1 MIIMSS
7 IPKLLKLKDYTTL
20 LGTTIGLVSLI
31 FAGIGTR
38 YTITFGFFLLSL
50 TLGTDLLDGY
60 IARKTGTVNEIGR
73 ELDSLSDSLTF
84 GIVPALLTYQ
94 AFKTGELY
102 DIVLMI
108 GCIIFALGSL
118 LRLARFNISTE
129 VGYMGV
135 PTPIT
140 ALEIIVFYFANY
152 FYAATY
158 GGLADPFPS
167 IAYYFIP
174 ANLILF
180 GWLNITT
187 HLKYKGKG
195 KVFFI
200 IVIIISPIVPVFGII
215 GLFGDLV
222 PSIVFFTM
230 MVILLCI
237 FFGSQIWQLIT
248 SICKGIKNIKEK

>member
-1 MIIMSS
+1 MSS

-20 LGTTIGLVSLI
+20 LGTTLGLLALL
-31 FAGIGTR
+31 FAGIGTH
-38 YTITFGFFLLSL
+38 YTITFGFFLISL

-84 GIVPALLTYQ
+84 GVAPAILTFQ
-94 AFKTGELY
+94 AFRTGELY

-129 VGYMGV
+129 KGYMGV

-140 ALEIIVFYFANY
+140 ALEMIVFYFANY
-152 FYAATY
+152 FYAAAF
-158 GGLADPFPS
+158 GGLSLPYFT
-167 IAYYFIP
+167 IFYYSVP
-174 ANLILF
+174 AFLILF

-187 HLKYKGKG
+187 HLKYKEKS
-195 KVFFI
+195 KSFYYV
-200 IVIIISPIVPVFGII
+200 VILIAPIVPVFGIV
-215 GLFGDLV
+215 GLQGDQVNPLV
-222 PSIVFFTM
+222 YLTFSIIF
-230 MVILLCI
+230 LCI
-237 FFGSQIWQLIT
+237 FFGSQLWQLFN
-248 SICKGIKNIKEK
+248 SIFKWINKIKKKQ

>member
-1 MIIMSS
+1 MSS
-7 IPKLLKLKDYTTL
+7 IPKLLKLKDYATL
-20 LGTTIGLVSLI
+20 LGTTIGLISLI
-31 FAGIGTR
+31 LGGIGTR
-38 YTITFGFFLLSL
+38 YTITFGFFLIAF

-60 IARKTGTVNEIGR
+60 IARKTGTVNEIGK

-94 AFKTGELY
+94 AFKTGSLY

-129 VGYMGV
+129 GGYMGV

-140 ALEIIVFYFANY
+140 ALEMIVFYFANY
-152 FYAATY
+152 FYAATF
-158 GGLADPFPS
+158 GALADPFPS
-167 IAYYFIP
+167 IAYYYIP
-174 ANLILF
+174 FNLILF

-195 KVFFI
+195 KIFFI
-200 IVIIISPIVPVFGII
+200 VVILIAPIVPVFGII
-215 GLFGDLV
+215 GLFGDQVHPMVL
-222 PSIVFFTM
+222 FTM
-230 MVILLCI
+230 TVILLCI
-237 FFGSQIWQLIT
+237 FFGSQLWQLFS
-248 SICKGIKNIKEK
+248 SIYKGIMKIKKK